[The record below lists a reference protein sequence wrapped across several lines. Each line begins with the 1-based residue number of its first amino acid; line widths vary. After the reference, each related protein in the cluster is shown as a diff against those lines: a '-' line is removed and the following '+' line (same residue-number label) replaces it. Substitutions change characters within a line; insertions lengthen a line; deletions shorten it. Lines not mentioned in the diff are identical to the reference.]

1 VKKPERLEA
10 LAYVVLLAIATM
22 VRAII
27 QRQARHYAEAKG
39 EELPIPGERMTKRPT
54 ARMILDS
61 FDAVIVMILSPT
73 AAECCPNRRCLPT
86 RCSGLWECR
95 RPSTLPSR
103 AKRETP
109 KNSEPECAR
118 VLKMGH

>member
-10 LAYVVLLAIATM
+10 LAYVVLLATM

-27 QRQARHYAEAKG
+27 QRRARHYPEAKG

-61 FDAVIVMILSPT
+61 FDAVIVMILPNSSRMLSESKMSPDKMFR
-73 AAECCPNRRCLPT
+73 ALGV
-86 RCSGLWECR
+86 S
-95 RPSTLPSR
+95 PSVYVTIP
-103 AKRETP
+103 RETRD
-109 KNSEPECAR
+109 SQEFR
-118 VLKMGH
+118 T